1 MNTAAQARSPGL
13 RMLSPGQ
20 ISTLKAVLFAIC
32 LIPAAWLVWRFFQQ
46 DLGAN
51 PIETIT
57 HATGD
62 WALRFLLIT
71 LAVTPLRRLTGW
83 HWLIRLRRMLG
94 LFAFFYVFAHF
105 SIYIGLDQ
113 FFDLQAVANDVLKR
127 PYITVGFAAFVLL
140 IPLAATST
148 NAMIKRLGGKKWQSL
163 HRSVY
168 AIAIMGVIHYWWLVK
183 ADLTEPI
190 LYSLVLAVL
199 LGFRVWWRNEERKAQ
214 LAGKYGMEGPPGVK
228 LNQRI
233 IPIKSQ

>member
-1 MNTAAQARSPGL
+1 MTTATQPRSPAL
-13 RMLSPGQ
+13 RMLSPQQ
-20 ISTLKAVLFAIC
+20 ISTLKAVLFLIC
-32 LIPAAWLVWRFFQQ
+32 LMPAGVLVWRFFDD

-57 HATGD
+57 HTTGD

-105 SIYIGLDQ
+105 SIYVGLDQ
-113 FFDLQAVANDVLKR
+113 FFDLQAIANDVLKR
-127 PYITVGFAAFVLL
+127 PYVTVGFAAFVLL

-148 NAMIKRLGGKKWQSL
+148 NGMIKRLGGKRWQAL

-190 LYSLVLAVL
+190 LYSLVLAAL
-199 LGFRVWWRNEERKAQ
+199 LGFRVWWRNEELKAQ

-228 LNQRI
+228 IDQRI